1 HGSPYHLHRTF
12 KRITMITP
20 ITYLE
25 NVRISYAKMQLT
37 STNQSIETIGKMAGF
52 PIPSHFS
59 TTFKRHT
66 GLSPNQFRKT
76 IIKN

>member
-1 HGSPYHLHRTF
+1 
-12 KRITMITP
+12 
-20 ITYLE
+20 
-25 NVRISYAKMQLT
+25 
-37 STNQSIETIGKMAGF
+37 KMAGF
-52 PIPSHFS
+52 PNPSHFS

>member
-1 HGSPYHLHRTF
+1 
-12 KRITMITP
+12 
-20 ITYLE
+20 
-25 NVRISYAKMQLT
+25 
-37 STNQSIETIGKMAGF
+37 SIETIGKMAGF
-52 PIPSHFS
+52 PNPSHFS